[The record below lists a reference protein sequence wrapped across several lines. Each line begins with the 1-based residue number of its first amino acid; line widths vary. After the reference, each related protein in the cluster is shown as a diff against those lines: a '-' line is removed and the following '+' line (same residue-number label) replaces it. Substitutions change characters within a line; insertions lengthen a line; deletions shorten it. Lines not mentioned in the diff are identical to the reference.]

1 MEGWRW
7 PGLADGVYL
16 AAEAEEQ
23 GQEAREEVLAPSD
36 HAGEAPAQPSHV
48 APRKWVPR
56 TRGSG
61 EEDRLRRLST
71 EMGWRGRR
79 LAPGRPP
86 GSPRASVQEEQHGC
100 PAPSSGRS
108 GAIRPRCDPDLA
120 SSPVS
125 PYGGRGRW
133 PGVYTPPPGTSSGG
147 SLSPPLCEGVPTSSF
162 GCLLPGWAAGR
173 AQNPGNFGGSGS
185 RADRRSGPSRHG
197 ARRGASACGNER
209 QPYEPGRRQH
219 CAPRCS
225 ECVSVRVCVR
235 GFPPDVTPIPIL
247 LPRA

>member
-1 MEGWRW
+1 
-7 PGLADGVYL
+7 LADGVYL

-56 TRGSG
+56 TRRSG

-133 PGVYTPPPGTSSGG
+133 PGVYTPPPGLPLAAPSRLPSAKACQPPASAACFRGGLQGGRKTLATSEARGAAQTG
-147 SLSPPLCEGVPTSSF
+147 DRDPADTVP
-162 GCLLPGWAAGR
+162 GAGR
-173 AQNPGNFGGSGS
+173 PPAGTSGS
-185 RADRRSGPSRHG
+185 RTSRGGGSIALH
-197 ARRGASACGNER
+197 AA
-209 QPYEPGRRQH
+209 
-219 CAPRCS
+219 
-225 ECVSVRVCVR
+225 VSV
-235 GFPPDVTPIPIL
+235 
-247 LPRA
+247 